1 MEFDPWAGWV
11 QLLVLVVILVV
22 AYRPLGDY
30 MAWALDSKRSLRGER
45 FIYRFAGVNPDVE
58 QRWTAYAVS
67 LLAFSLLSVLL
78 LYGLQR
84 AQGSLPLSLGFPG
97 VKADQA
103 FNTAVSFVSNT
114 NWQSYAGES
123 TMGHL
128 VQMAGLAVQNF
139 VSAAVGIAV
148 AVALIRGFTRR
159 ESDTIGNFWA
169 DLVRSTVRILLPI
182 AIVGAVVLISQGVV
196 QNFSEAQTITTVQ
209 GADQSIPGGPVASQ
223 EVIKELGTNGGGFY
237 NANSAHP
244 FENPN
249 PFTNLLQMVL
259 LLVIPFAL
267 TGTFGKLVGN
277 RKQGYVLAAVMA
289 LLWMGSA
296 LLVWQFESQPNPQVE
311 AVAGSAVSGGNMEGK
326 EVRFG
331 IPASGAFAASTT
343 GTSTGAVNSSHDSL
357 APFGGGTVLVNMM
370 LSEVSPGG
378 VGSGLYGMLVLA
390 IVSVFIAGLM
400 VGRTP
405 EYLGKKIE
413 PREMKL
419 VSMYILL
426 VPGLVLCLT
435 GAALVMESAVASI
448 FNPGTHGLSEVLYAF
463 TSGAN
468 NNGSAFGGLSANT
481 PFYNTAIG
489 FAMLFGRF
497 ASIVL
502 VLGVAGSMACKK
514 HVPESAGTFPT
525 TSPLFVGLLTGV
537 IVIVTA
543 LTYFPALSLGPIVEG
558 LS

>member
-1 MEFDPWAGWV
+1 MAGWV
-11 QLLVLVVILVV
+11 QLAVLIAILVI

-30 MAWALDSKRSLRGER
+30 MAWALNGKRSLRVER
-45 FIYRFAGVNPDVE
+45 FIYRLAGVNPDVE
-58 QRWTAYAVS
+58 QRWSAYAISV
-67 LLAFSLLSVLL
+67 LTFSLVSVLVLYL
-78 LYGLQR
+78 LLR
-84 AQGSLPLSLGFPG
+84 VQGSLPWSLGFPG
-97 VKADQA
+97 VAPDQA
-103 FNTAVSFVSNT
+103 FNTAVSFVTNT

-128 VQMAGLAVQNF
+128 VQMSGLAVQNF
-139 VSAAVGIAV
+139 VSAAVGIAI
-148 AVALIRGFTRR
+148 AVALIRGFVRR

-169 DLVRSTVRILLPI
+169 DLVRTVVRILLPI

-196 QNFSEAQTITTVQ
+196 QNFDAAREITTVQ
-209 GADQSIPGGPVASQ
+209 GATQSIPGGPVASQ

-249 PFTNLLQMVL
+249 PFTNLLEMVL

-267 TGTFGKLVGN
+267 TGTFGKMVGN
-277 RKQGYVLAAVMA
+277 RRQGYVLAAVMA
-289 LLWMGSA
+289 LLWLGST
-296 LLVWQFESQPNPQVE
+296 LLTWQFESQANPQVQ
-311 AVAGSAVSGGNMEGK
+311 AAAGASVSGGNLESK

-331 IPASGAFAASTT
+331 IPASGAFASATT
-343 GTSTGAVNSSHDSL
+343 GTSTGAVIASHDSFT
-357 APFGGGTVLVNMM
+357 PFGGGVVMVNMM

-378 VGSGLYGMLVLA
+378 VGSGLYGILVLA
-390 IVSVFIAGLM
+390 IVAVFIAGLM

-419 VSMYILL
+419 VSLYILL
-426 VPGLVLCLT
+426 VPAIVLVLT
-435 GAALVMESAVASI
+435 GVAVVMGSAVASI
-448 FNPGTHGLSEVLYAF
+448 FNPGSHGLSEVLYAF

-481 PFYNTAIG
+481 TFFNTALG

-502 VLGVAGSMACKK
+502 VLGVAGSLARKK
-514 HVPESAGTFPT
+514 HVPASAGTFPT

-537 IVIVTA
+537 IIIVTA

>member
-1 MEFDPWAGWV
+1 MAGWL
-11 QLLVLVVILVV
+11 QLLLVIAILVA

-30 MAWALDSKRSLRGER
+30 MAWALGSKRSLRVER
-45 FIYRFAGVNPDVE
+45 FIYRVAGVNPEVE
-58 QRWTAYAVS
+58 QRWTAYAIS

-78 LYGLQR
+78 LYVMQR
-84 AQGSLPLSLGFPG
+84 TQASLPLSLGFPG
-97 VKADQA
+97 VKSDQA
-103 FNTAVSFVSNT
+103 FNTAISFVSNT
-114 NWQSYAGES
+114 NWQSYSGES

-159 ESDTIGNFWA
+159 EADTIGNFWA
-169 DLVRSTVRILLPI
+169 DLVRSTIRILLPI

-196 QNFSEAQTITTVQ
+196 QNFNEAREVTTVQ
-209 GADQSIPGGPVASQ
+209 GAEQSIPGGPVASQ

-249 PFTNLLQMVL
+249 PFTNLLEIAL

-277 RKQGYVLAAVMA
+277 RKQGYVLAGVMG
-289 LLWMGSA
+289 LLWLGSV
-296 LLVWQFESQPNPQVE
+296 LLAWQFESQPNRQVQ
-311 AVAGSAVSGGNMEGK
+311 AVAGEQVSGGNMEGK

-331 IPASGAFAASTT
+331 VPAGAAFAASTT
-343 GTSTGAVNSSHDSL
+343 GTSTGSVNSAHDSMNPL
-357 APFGGGTVLVNMM
+357 GGGTVLVNIM

-378 VGSGLYGMLVLA
+378 VGSGLYGILVLA
-390 IVSVFIAGLM
+390 ILAVFIAGLM

-413 PREMKL
+413 PREMKM
-419 VSMYILL
+419 VSVYILL
-426 VPGLVLCLT
+426 VPAMILVLT
-435 GAALVMESAVASI
+435 GAAVVMDSAVASI
-448 FNPGTHGLSEVLYAF
+448 FNPGPHGLSEILYAF

-481 PFYNTAIG
+481 PFFNTAIG

-502 VLGVAGSMACKK
+502 VLAIAGSLARKK
-514 HVPESAGTFPT
+514 HVPESTGTFPT

-537 IVIVTA
+537 ILIVTA